1 MHATSILL
9 ASAAAPV
16 VDVDGTIFIQAG
28 IFLLLMAI
36 LYPLLFK
43 PWLATRA
50 RREEAITGTAAAAT
64 DLRAR
69 AEELGREYDSRLAET
84 RAQRRQRARGA
95 APAPPRRGGDGADDP
110 RRAGRRPRPRHRH
123 QAAREGRM
131 TTVHKRIQTVFAT
144 AVVAL
149 YSAAAVAA
157 SPAAGPAGS
166 HDASPAHGEAAHHGI
181 TWLNWPNS
189 QDHRIGLAYLLINFL
204 VLAFLLHRLLIRKL
218 VADNAARHDAIAAQV
233 EAARKAMN
241 DAESVIADYK
251 GRIDRLDRET
261 REILDQAR
269 AGAEADRARL
279 FTDAKAEVERFKA
292 QALAMTQREVQLTKQ
307 KVEAEVLDR
316 AVQRAE
322 EILRQRFT
330 DADQSRLVDDYAID
344 VVSGRATA

>member
-1 MHATSILL
+1 MTALRRVRML
-9 ASAAAPV
+9 AVFAAASLV
-16 VDVDGTIFIQAG
+16 S
-28 IFLLLMAI
+28 L
-36 LYPLLFK
+36 
-43 PWLATRA
+43 
-50 RREEAITGTAAAAT
+50 TAAA
-64 DLRAR
+64 
-69 AEELGREYDSRLAET
+69 
-84 RAQRRQRARGA
+84 
-95 APAPPRRGGDGADDP
+95 
-110 RRAGRRPRPRHRH
+110 
-123 QAAREGRM
+123 
-131 TTVHKRIQTVFAT
+131 
-144 AVVAL
+144 
-149 YSAAAVAA
+149 
-157 SPAAGPAGS
+157 SPGPAGS
-166 HDASPAHGEAAHHGI
+166 HEASPVHGEAAHHGI
-181 TWLNWPNS
+181 TWFNWPNS

-241 DAESVIADYK
+241 EAETVIADYK

-279 FTDAKAEVERFKA
+279 FGEAKAEVERFKA
-292 QALAMTQREVQLTKQ
+292 QALAMTQREVQTRKQ
-307 KVEAEVLDR
+307 QVEAEVLDR